1 MAKKNEWK
9 KEDPKILTQ
18 LEGILFQTSW
28 LMEQE
33 LKKQEKKLKQVKDVL
48 DQSLRNEAEWRL
60 GKQ

>member
-33 LKKQEKKLKQVKDVL
+33 LKNKRR
-48 DQSLRNEAEWRL
+48 S
-60 GKQ
+60 